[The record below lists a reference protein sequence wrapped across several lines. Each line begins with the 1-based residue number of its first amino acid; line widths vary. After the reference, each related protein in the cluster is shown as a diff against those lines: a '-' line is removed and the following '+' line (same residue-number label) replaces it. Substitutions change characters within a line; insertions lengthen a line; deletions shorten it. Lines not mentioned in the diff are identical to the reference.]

1 MLRKLLAGIF
11 CSPLLAAELLLCS
24 PAAAQTVNV
33 RAAHPSVDVQYLP
46 AYVAKAKGMFRD
58 EGLDVELIVMLGGR
72 SGVQALAGGGVHF
85 VMQIGATLPAIWG
98 GADFKIVAQMLNML
112 PFSLMVRPEIRR
124 LEELRGK
131 RIGLSVGTTTQALV
145 HELLKL
151 NGLDPDKGFEYVNIP
166 GAAAR
171 IAALEKGLVAAAPMS
186 APGDLKAIHAGFK
199 RLVFFGDVLP
209 EISATGLLAAAGCI
223 HANPR
228 AAQDT
233 GTPRAGAKMVRAIAR
248 GTLGPRDEPA
258 TAIEVMQSSMKMN
271 PDDARE
277 TYRLVRKSL
286 APVLTEAGVRNM
298 AGLVSGSAKIP
309 QTKEPREYMDTAYL
323 NRALSELP
331 KK

>member
-1 MLRKLLAGIF
+1 MKRFLFALVWLVFSYTSVAHGADRLRIAYSSISGAYTGIWVAHDAGFFAKEGLEDQVILIPSATQLAQVTVAGDVDIA
-11 CSPLLAAELLLCS
+11 SLGGGPMI
-24 PAAAQTVNV
+24 AAAL
-33 RAAHPSVDVQYLP
+33 S
-46 AYVAKAKGMFRD
+46 
-58 EGLDVELIVMLGGR
+58 
-72 SGVQALAGGGVHF
+72 
-85 VMQIGATLPAIWG
+85 
-98 GADFKIVAQMLNML
+98 GADLKVFGNNVNKMI
-112 PFSLMVRPEIRR
+112 FSLHVKPEIKSI
-124 LEELRGK
+124 EELRGK

-209 EISATGLLAAAGCI
+209 EISATGLIASAAYI
-223 HANPR
+223 KENPR
-228 AAQDT
+228 VVE
-233 GTPRAGAKMVRAIAR
+233 KMVRAIVR
-248 GTLGPRDEPA
+248 GTLAARDEPA

-309 QTKEPREYMDTAYL
+309 QTKEPREYMDTVYL

>member
-145 HELLKL
+145 HELL
-151 NGLDPDKGFEYVNIP
+151 
-166 GAAAR
+166 R
-171 IAALEKGLVAAAPMS
+171 
-186 APGDLKAIHAGFK
+186 
-199 RLVFFGDVLP
+199 
-209 EISATGLLAAAGCI
+209 
-223 HANPR
+223 
-228 AAQDT
+228 
-233 GTPRAGAKMVRAIAR
+233 
-248 GTLGPRDEPA
+248 
-258 TAIEVMQSSMKMN
+258 
-271 PDDARE
+271 
-277 TYRLVRKSL
+277 
-286 APVLTEAGVRNM
+286 
-298 AGLVSGSAKIP
+298 SGEH
-309 QTKEPREYMDTAYL
+309 T
-323 NRALSELP
+323 SELESRGLISH
-331 KK
+331 

>member
-1 MLRKLLAGIF
+1 M
-11 CSPLLAAELLLCS
+11 LAAELSSCPPS
-24 PAAAQTVNV
+24 AAQPVNV

-46 AYVAKAKGMFRD
+46 AYMAKAKGMFKD

-85 VMQIGATLPAIWG
+85 VMQIGATLPAIWS

-112 PFSLMVRPEIRR
+112 PFSLMVRPEIQR

-145 HELLKL
+145 HELLKI
-151 NGLDPDKGFEYVNIP
+151 NGLDPDKGFEYINIP

-171 IAALEKGLVAAAPMS
+171 LAALEKGMVAAAPMS
-186 APGDLKAIHAGFK
+186 APGDLKAIQAGFK

-209 EISATGLLAAAGCI
+209 EISATGLI
-223 HANPR
+223 TSTSYIKENPR
-228 AAQDT
+228 T
-233 GTPRAGAKMVRAIAR
+233 VEKMVRAVVR
-248 GTLGPRDEPA
+248 GTLAARDEPA
-258 TAIEVMQSSMKMN
+258 TAIEVMQRSMKMN
-271 PDDARE
+271 PDEARE

-286 APVLTEAGVRNM
+286 TPVLTEAGVRNM
-298 AGLVSGSAKIP
+298 AGLVSGSTKIA
-309 QTKEPREYMDTAYL
+309 QTKEPREYIDAVFL
-323 NRALSELP
+323 NRALAELP

>member
-112 PFSLMVRPEIRR
+112 PFSLMVRPEIQR

-209 EISATGLLAAAGCI
+209 EISATGLIASAAYI
-223 HANPR
+223 KENPR
-228 AAQDT
+228 VVE
-233 GTPRAGAKMVRAIAR
+233 KMVRAIVR
-248 GTLGPRDEPA
+248 GTLAARDEPA

-309 QTKEPREYMDTAYL
+309 QTKEPREYMDTVYL